1 MLFRRMASEYDT
13 TIRVF
18 QPSYDDMLRLSTD
31 FARVLAPGR
40 LRCLDYGTGTGAAL
54 PGLLNHF
61 DEVVAVDPQ
70 PAMLE
75 VARTRVS
82 GQLAA
87 SAARVSFVGGDSLSP
102 EIARLPDASF
112 DAAHCSLVLMFVKG
126 GEAKRETLS
135 VLRRLLRPQGVL
147 VLTELLV
154 QPDDEP
160 RFALWRSLMRQ
171 RGADD
176 AQVARGEQQVHSL
189 MHRTSAEETQA
200 LLQAA
205 GFTGSLQAYQ
215 ALHTAIFVARR

>member
-40 LRCLDYGTGTGAAL
+40 RRCLDYGTGTGAAL

-126 GEAKRETLS
+126 GEAKR
-135 VLRRLLRPQGVL
+135 LLRPQGVL